1 MPRLAL
7 GVLLTMDAE
16 KRWLRT
22 TILLLSVV
30 LFTGCATTN
39 GLIPF
44 THDLRHIHGLENE
57 DLMKLQYYLAEP
69 IVLYRSDVSGGSTIT
84 DGKLITQGDSTVDEI
99 VVEEGT
105 PGIAIDAGEDWVAI
119 SFEESASVLP
129 FSSDEAHR
137 AEWSGFYSLSG
148 SDWNSGIGAV
158 EYDGKIYSAIRDSGF
173 AYLLIDKESLS
184 KVVKNKRSLEGRLL
198 GASP

>member
-1 MPRLAL
+1 MGA
-7 GVLLTMDAE
+7 D

-22 TILLLSVV
+22 IILLLGAV

-44 THDLRHIHGLENE
+44 THDLRHIHGLGNE
-57 DLMKLQYYLAEP
+57 DLMQLQYYLAEP
-69 IVLYRSDVSGGSTIT
+69 IVLYRSDVSGGSTVS
-84 DGKLITQGDSTVDEI
+84 DGKLITQGDSVVDEI
-99 VVEEGT
+99 VVDEGT
-105 PGIAIDAGEDWVAI
+105 PGVAVDAGDNWVVI
-119 SFEESASVLP
+119 SFEQGASALP

-137 AEWSGFYSLSG
+137 AEWSGIYSLSG
-148 SDWNSGIGAV
+148 SAWSDGIGSV

-198 GASP
+198 GGAQSL

>member
-1 MPRLAL
+1 
-7 GVLLTMDAE
+7 MDAE

-22 TILLLSVV
+22 IILLLGAV
-30 LFTGCATTN
+30 LFAGCATTN

-44 THDLRHIHGLENE
+44 THDLRHIHGLKND

-69 IVLYRSDVSGGSTIT
+69 IVLYRSDVSGGSTIA
-84 DGKLITQGDSTVDEI
+84 DGKLITQGDSVVDEI
-99 VVEEGT
+99 VVKEGT
-105 PGIAIDAGEDWVAI
+105 PGVAVDAGENWVVI
-119 SFEESASVLP
+119 SFEQGASVLP

-137 AEWSGFYSLSG
+137 AEWSGIYSLSG
-148 SDWNSGIGAV
+148 SAWNNGIGTV

-184 KVVKNKRSLEGRLL
+184 KLVKNQRSLEGRLL
-198 GASP
+198 GASQSP

>member
-1 MPRLAL
+1 M
-7 GVLLTMDAE
+7 
-16 KRWLRT
+16 
-22 TILLLSVV
+22 
-30 LFTGCATTN
+30 
-39 GLIPF
+39 
-44 THDLRHIHGLENE
+44 
-57 DLMKLQYYLAEP
+57 
-69 IVLYRSDVSGGSTIT
+69 YRSDVSGGSTIT
-84 DGKLITQGDSTVDEI
+84 NGKLITQGDSTVDEI

-158 EYDGKIYSAIRDSGF
+158 EVEYDGKIYSAIRDSGF